1 MLVSSLSKYSLNT
14 FVKFCVK
21 HSQNKQNLGSL
32 AKVIHEHYHI
42 TFSLMPKFCP
52 FTTLLKVWHSV
63 KYVRIW
69 VFSDQHFP
77 VFFRENPC
85 TGIFYTV
92 LGPLPQNYNFVQ
104 HLRLLKYFT
113 RPKSTR
119 IVVLGSF
126 FYWSYRDQLAKKA
139 NLTKL
144 KSMVGGTT
152 KKMWVHFH
160 KASHIFLISNFLS

>member
-1 MLVSSLSKYSLNT
+1 MSIIISHSALCQSSVLSLLFWGSNT
-14 FVKFCVK
+14 
-21 HSQNKQNLGSL
+21 
-32 AKVIHEHYHI
+32 
-42 TFSLMPKFCP
+42 P
-52 FTTLLKVWHSV
+52 
-63 KYVRIW
+63 
-69 VFSDQHFP
+69 SDQYFP

-126 FYWSYRDQLAKKA
+126 FCWSYRDQLAKKA